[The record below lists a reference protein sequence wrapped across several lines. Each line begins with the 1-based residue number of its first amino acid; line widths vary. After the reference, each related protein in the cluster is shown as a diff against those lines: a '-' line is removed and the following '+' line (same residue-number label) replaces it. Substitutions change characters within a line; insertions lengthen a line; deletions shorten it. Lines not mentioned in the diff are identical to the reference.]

1 MSAMTALS
9 SPSSGGGLSEFPFFE
24 GFTEAEL
31 SRAGLHASPRA
42 LQPGEDLFTEG
53 EPRSRTWFLR
63 SGWVRMRVHSKGG
76 HEATAVILGPGEL
89 CAAAPLS
96 SQSYACT
103 ITALTEAEASGV
115 PAHSFEALLKTD
127 ARAALRM
134 AECMAARVQEIA
146 QLKAINGERA
156 ALRLTLTLAW
166 LCRKIGPRLPARPLR
181 PAPQGTRPRLAPRRA
196 RAAARQARGARLQAL
211 APSHPGRHS
220 LTVPPFRGFSGPSYN
235 PRAAG

>member
-166 LCRKIGPRLPARPLR
+166 LCRKIGPRLPATRALLADLTGLR
-181 PAPQGTRPRLAPRRA
+181 AETCSRALSGLRRKGLVRVSPRVVHVLQPAKLE
-196 RAAARQARGARLQAL
+196 AL
-211 APSHPGRHS
+211 ASKR
-220 LTVPPFRGFSGPSYN
+220 
-235 PRAAG
+235 

>member
-166 LCRKIGPRLPARPLR
+166 LCRKIGPRLPATRALLADLTGLR
-181 PAPQGTRPRLAPRRA
+181 AETCSRALSGLRRKGIVRVSPRVVHVLQPAKLE
-196 RAAARQARGARLQAL
+196 AL
-211 APSHPGRHS
+211 A
-220 LTVPPFRGFSGPSYN
+220 TKK
-235 PRAAG
+235 